1 MDQYATWLESIS
13 KTTPNLDS
21 YLTASANSV
30 SEFRRFIAKVLAEGN
45 GKAVRS
51 KRVSV
56 IDCIPVANKKVASAN
71 DVDKVVNAIRT
82 KLLAE
87 LKENDE
93 LNLD

>member
-1 MDQYATWLESIS
+1 MKNLEGKIAIV
-13 KTTPNLDS
+13 TG
-21 YLTASANSV
+21 AA
-30 SEFRRFIAKVLAEGN
+30 RGIGQQIAKVLAEGN

-56 IDCIPVANKKVASAN
+56 IDCIPVANKKVASAD